1 MQNIYDT
8 RQKIKTIF
16 LLISVILVGG
26 FLYVSN
32 KLVHDLSIEERNK
45 MEIWADATRA
55 VASEDMNMDMGLILK
70 IIQSNTSIPV
80 IIADENDII
89 KQTLNIKI
97 PQDNPNKFLEKK
109 LQDFKKG
116 SNIIEIYLDKNTKQY
131 LYYDDSILLKR
142 LSYYPHVQL
151 GVMILFILIAYL
163 ALMSSKKAEQ
173 NKVWVGLSKETAH
186 QLGTPISSLMAW
198 MDLLELNGVDKGL
211 LADMGKDI
219 KRLSIIAERFSKIG
233 SKPEMDFVYVNE
245 VLTNATE
252 YMRRRVSNKV
262 KITTHVPEEAVGAMM
277 CLPLVEWVI
286 ENLCKNAIDA
296 MDGQGSI
303 DIYLKIDAQKCY
315 IDVKDTGKGIS
326 RKHFKTVFNPGYT
339 TKKRGWGLGLTLVKR
354 IIEEYHDGKIYVKES
369 EVNKGTTFRIE
380 LKKSLNVFWS
390 HRMMYYCL

>member
-8 RQKIKTIF
+8 RKKIKTIF

-97 PQDNPNKFLEKK
+97 PQDNPDKFLEKK

-380 LKKSLNVFWS
+380 LKKFKCILES
-390 HRMMYYCL
+390 

>member
-55 VASEDMNMDMGLILK
+55 VASEDVNMDMGLILK

-80 IIADENDII
+80 IIADESDVI
-89 KQTLNIKI
+89 KQTLNIKV
-97 PQDNPNKFLEKK
+97 PQDNLDKFLEKK

-151 GVMILFILIAYL
+151 GVMILFVLIAYL

-354 IIEEYHDGKIYVKES
+354 IVEEYHDGKIYVKES
-369 EVNKGTTFRIE
+369 EINKGTTFRIE
-380 LKKSLNVFWS
+380 LK
-390 HRMMYYCL
+390 RA

>member
-45 MEIWADATRA
+45 MEIWAYATRA
-55 VASEDMNMDMGLILK
+55 VSSEDMNMDMGLILK

-97 PQDNPNKFLEKK
+97 PQDNPDKFLEKK

-380 LKKSLNVFWS
+380 LKKV
-390 HRMMYYCL
+390 

>member
-80 IIADENDII
+80 IIADESDVI

-97 PQDNPNKFLEKK
+97 PQDNPDKFLKKK

-380 LKKSLNVFWS
+380 LKRV
-390 HRMMYYCL
+390 

>member
-55 VASEDMNMDMGLILK
+55 VASEDVNMDMGLILK

-80 IIADENDII
+80 IIADESDVI
-89 KQTLNIKI
+89 KQTLNIKV
-97 PQDNPNKFLEKK
+97 PQDNPDKFLEKK

-151 GVMILFILIAYL
+151 GVMILFVLIAYL

-252 YMRRRVSNKV
+252 YIRRRVSNKV

-354 IIEEYHDGKIYVKES
+354 IVEEYHDGKIYVKES
-369 EVNKGTTFRIE
+369 EINKGTTFRIE
-380 LKKSLNVFWS
+380 LK
-390 HRMMYYCL
+390 RA

>member
-32 KLVHDLSIEERNK
+32 KLVHDLSIEESNK

-97 PQDNPNKFLEKK
+97 PQDNPDKFLEKK

-380 LKKSLNVFWS
+380 LKKV
-390 HRMMYYCL
+390 

>member
-97 PQDNPNKFLEKK
+97 PQDNPDKFLEKK

-186 QLGTPISSLMAW
+186 QLGTPSSSLMAW

-380 LKKSLNVFWS
+380 LKKV
-390 HRMMYYCL
+390 

>member
-1 MQNIYDT
+1 M
-8 RQKIKTIF
+8 
-16 LLISVILVGG
+16 
-26 FLYVSN
+26 
-32 KLVHDLSIEERNK
+32 
-45 MEIWADATRA
+45 
-55 VASEDMNMDMGLILK
+55 
-70 IIQSNTSIPV
+70 
-80 IIADENDII
+80 
-89 KQTLNIKI
+89 
-97 PQDNPNKFLEKK
+97 
-109 LQDFKKG
+109 QDFKKG

-151 GVMILFILIAYL
+151 GVMILFVLIAYL

-262 KITTHVPEEAVGAMM
+262 KITTHVPEEAVGAM

-354 IIEEYHDGKIYVKES
+354 IVEEYHDGKIYVKES
-369 EVNKGTTFRIE
+369 EINKGTTFRIE
-380 LKKSLNVFWS
+380 LK
-390 HRMMYYCL
+390 RA

>member
-55 VASEDMNMDMGLILK
+55 VASEDVNMDMGLILK

-80 IIADENDII
+80 IIADESDVI
-89 KQTLNIKI
+89 KQTLNIKV
-97 PQDNPNKFLEKK
+97 PQDNPDKFLEKK

-151 GVMILFILIAYL
+151 GVMILFVLIAYL

-245 VLTNATE
+245 VLTNATV

-354 IIEEYHDGKIYVKES
+354 IVEEYHDGKIYVKES
-369 EVNKGTTFRIE
+369 EINKGTTFRIE
-380 LKKSLNVFWS
+380 LK
-390 HRMMYYCL
+390 RA

>member
-97 PQDNPNKFLEKK
+97 PQDNPDKFLEKK

-380 LKKSLNVFWS
+380 LKKV
-390 HRMMYYCL
+390 

>member
-8 RQKIKTIF
+8 RKKIKNIF
-16 LLISVILVGG
+16 LIISVILVGG

-97 PQDNPNKFLEKK
+97 PQDNPDKFLEKK

-380 LKKSLNVFWS
+380 LKKV
-390 HRMMYYCL
+390 

>member
-80 IIADENDII
+80 IIADESDII

-97 PQDNPNKFLEKK
+97 PQDNPDKFLKKK

-339 TKKRGWGLGLTLVKR
+339 TKKRGWRLDLTLVKR

-380 LKKSLNVFWS
+380 LKRV
-390 HRMMYYCL
+390 

>member
-80 IIADENDII
+80 IIADESDII

-97 PQDNPNKFLEKK
+97 PQDNPDKFLKKK

-380 LKKSLNVFWS
+380 LKRV
-390 HRMMYYCL
+390 

>member
-55 VASEDMNMDMGLILK
+55 VASEDVDMDMGLILK

-80 IIADENDII
+80 IIADESDVI
-89 KQTLNIKI
+89 KQTLNIKV
-97 PQDNPNKFLEKK
+97 PQDNPDKFLEKK

-151 GVMILFILIAYL
+151 GVMILFVLIAYL

-354 IIEEYHDGKIYVKES
+354 IVEEYHDGKIYVKES
-369 EVNKGTTFRIE
+369 EINKGTTFRIE
-380 LKKSLNVFWS
+380 LK
-390 HRMMYYCL
+390 RA

>member
-70 IIQSNTSIPV
+70 IIQSNTSIPI

-97 PQDNPNKFLEKK
+97 PQDNPDKFLEKK

-380 LKKSLNVFWS
+380 LKKV
-390 HRMMYYCL
+390 

>member
-97 PQDNPNKFLEKK
+97 PQDNPDKFLEKK

-339 TKKRGWGLGLTLVKR
+339 TKKRGGGLGLTLVKR

-380 LKKSLNVFWS
+380 LKKV
-390 HRMMYYCL
+390 

>member
-55 VASEDMNMDMGLILK
+55 VASEDVNMDMGLILK

-80 IIADENDII
+80 IIADESDVI
-89 KQTLNIKI
+89 KQTLNIKV
-97 PQDNPNKFLEKK
+97 PQDNPDKFLEKK

-151 GVMILFILIAYL
+151 GVMILFVLIAYL

-252 YMRRRVSNKV
+252 YMRRRVYNKL
-262 KITTHVPEEAVGAMM
+262 KLTTHVPEEAVGAMM

-354 IIEEYHDGKIYVKES
+354 IVEEYHDGKIYVKES
-369 EVNKGTTFRIE
+369 EINKGTTFRIE
-380 LKKSLNVFWS
+380 LK
-390 HRMMYYCL
+390 RA